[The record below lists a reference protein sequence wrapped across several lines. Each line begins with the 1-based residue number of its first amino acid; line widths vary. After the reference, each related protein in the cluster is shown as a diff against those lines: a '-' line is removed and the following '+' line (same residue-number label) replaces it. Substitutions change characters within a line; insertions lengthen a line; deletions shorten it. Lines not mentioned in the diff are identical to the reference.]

1 MISSTADCTFCLI
14 AEEAHIH
21 YFFTFGT
28 WKRRVIN
35 ARQGPPYP
43 QGKNH
48 VSHST
53 GSVIGSRT
61 GVDAVAK
68 RKSWSRHEWELDSL
82 IALYQPSYPAHIC
95 RLFTGSSVSQ
105 LYQPKLSRAACGHQ
119 FNFNT
124 LSSKREN
131 RVSYIQESFPWASG
145 GQPFVTA
152 RTLRH
157 EWFGKY
163 HTGLVKYILNI

>member
-1 MISSTADCTFCLI
+1 MIGSTTDCTFCLI
-14 AEEAHIH
+14 AEVHIH

-28 WKRRVIN
+28 GKRRVVN
-35 ARQGPPYP
+35 VRQGPPYP

-82 IALYQPSYPAHIC
+82 IALYQSSYPAHI
-95 RLFTGSSVSQ
+95 RRSFTGSSVSQ
-105 LYQPKLSRAACGHQ
+105 LYQPKLSRAAYQHQ
-119 FNFNT
+119 FIFNT

-131 RVSYIQESFPWASG
+131 RVSYIKNPFP
-145 GQPFVTA
+145 
-152 RTLRH
+152 
-157 EWFGKY
+157 
-163 HTGLVKYILNI
+163 GLVVGSHL